1 MYLTILTKAF
11 RHYVSHL
18 AAGACLTR
26 LLSLAKIAKVT
37 FISKIVEKL
46 VALQL
51 ISYLDSNKLI
61 LSSQSGF
68 HKGHSTET
76 LLLRLLSE
84 IYGHQQSQ
92 LTLLDMMLVLLS
104 TL

>member
-1 MYLTILTKAF
+1 M
-11 RHYVSHL
+11 
-18 AAGACLTR
+18 TR

-46 VALQL
+46 VAVQL

-84 IYGHQQSQ
+84 IYGHQQVATYPPRYDVSAAFDS
-92 LTLLDMMLVLLS
+92 LDHDLLLKHLFLSHLV
-104 TL
+104 